1 MLSVQPMES
10 GLRVCFE
17 GALTIYQVI
26 DYKPQLLDGL
36 RDVREVQVDLAEV
49 DEIDGAGLQLL
60 MFVRREVLAAGAR
73 WQVMAHGDASREA
86 LSLAGLATEFDLVDV
101 LESEVVQ

>member
-1 MLSVQPMES
+1 MLSIQPVEC
-10 GLRVCFE
+10 GLRVCIE

-26 DYKPQLLDGL
+26 DYKPQLLDGI
-36 RDVREVQVDLAEV
+36 RDARDVQVDLAEV

-60 MFVRREVLAAGAR
+60 LFTRSEVLAAGAR
-73 WQVMAHGDASREA
+73 WQVVAHSEASREV

-101 LESEVVQ
+101 LESEVAP